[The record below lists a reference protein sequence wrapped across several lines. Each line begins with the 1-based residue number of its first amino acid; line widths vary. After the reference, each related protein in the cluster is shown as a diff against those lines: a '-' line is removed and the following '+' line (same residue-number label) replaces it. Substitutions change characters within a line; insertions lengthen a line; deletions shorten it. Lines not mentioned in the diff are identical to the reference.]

1 MALRSATAAA
11 TAAVLVFALCCIGLA
26 GAVPTGAASPFN
38 RLVTLEGDGLGTV
51 RIGISERAATR
62 ELSADLGTPSARPAS
77 GCGGPY
83 RDVEWHDLIV
93 QFKGGRFTGYR
104 YWVAQPRVAVEPRLR
119 TRRGI
124 TVGSTFGQLRRAYV
138 LTQTGTDFWSAQ
150 GLTFG
155 LSGLA
160 YPSPPSAPVYE
171 VKVTVCPAAL

>member
-1 MALRSATAAA
+1 M
-11 TAAVLVFALCCIGLA
+11 
-26 GAVPTGAASPFN
+26 
-38 RLVTLEGDGLGTV
+38 
-51 RIGISERAATR
+51 RIGTSERAATQA
-62 ELSADLGTPSARPAS
+62 LSADLGTPSGRPAS
-77 GCGGPY
+77 GCRGPY

-93 QFKGGRFTGYR
+93 QFEDGRFTGYR
-104 YWVAQPRVAVEPRLR
+104 YWVSQPHMAVDPRLR
-119 TRRGI
+119 TSRGI
-124 TVGSTFGQLRRAYV
+124 TLGSTFGELRRAYV